1 MHIDWWTLALQTA
14 NVLILIWL
22 LARFLF
28 RPVADI
34 IARRRDE
41 ANKLLADAATVQRQ
55 ADEARADL
63 ARARSNIATE
73 RDKAIAEAHVAAEI
87 ERATLLA
94 RANEE
99 MAKLRAEADAAISR
113 DRGAMEKTLI
123 DRTRELSVE
132 IARRL
137 VGRTAPATDPDI
149 FLAGLCRQVQAL
161 SPQERAAF
169 MAVPG
174 QEDAMEIVTA
184 AALAPEEAEH
194 IRGAIGEAFGGAPA
208 VAFRSDPTVI
218 AGIELHS
225 RHAVIRN
232 SWRGDLDRIREELS
246 HVDEPAKQSR

>member
-1 MHIDWWTLALQTA
+1 
-14 NVLILIWL
+14 
-22 LARFLF
+22 
-28 RPVADI
+28 
-34 IARRRDE
+34 
-41 ANKLLADAATVQRQ
+41 
-55 ADEARADL
+55 
-63 ARARSNIATE
+63 
-73 RDKAIAEAHVAAEI
+73 
-87 ERATLLA
+87 
-94 RANEE
+94 
-99 MAKLRAEADAAISR
+99 
-113 DRGAMEKTLI
+113 
-123 DRTRELSVE
+123 
-132 IARRL
+132 
-137 VGRTAPATDPDI
+137 
-149 FLAGLCRQVQAL
+149 
-161 SPQERAAF
+161 